1 MATSTV
7 LGLAAVAV
15 LVSVLPS
22 AAQQVTTSA
31 NRDRRLITAEEI
43 HDANTSDT
51 YQVVEKL
58 RPEFLLRMSHAQT
71 LGGGGRGSGVG
82 QGGMSRGAGAG
93 GGGGGAG
100 GGAGGNSGMGGQG
113 QQQDQGF
120 GQQDPAPTTAVFVD
134 GTQMGGV
141 EELKL
146 LQSSLVE
153 EIRYLSG
160 SEAQTKYGPRF
171 PSGVIEVKLKTH

>member
-1 MATSTV
+1 MATSPV

-22 AAQQVTTSA
+22 AAQQVTTSV
-31 NRDRRLITAEEI
+31 NRDRRLITTEEI

-58 RPEFLLRMSHAQT
+58 RPEFLLRMSHEQT

-82 QGGMSRGAGAG
+82 RGGMSRGAGAG
-93 GGGGGAG
+93 GGGGGG
-100 GGAGGNSGMGGQG
+100 GGGGMGGQG
-113 QQQDQGF
+113 QQQDQGYS
-120 GQQDPAPTTAVFVD
+120 QQDPAPTTAVFID

>member
-1 MATSTV
+1 MATSPV

-43 HDANTSDT
+43 HDANTGDT
-51 YQVVEKL
+51 YQLVEKL

-71 LGGGGRGSGVG
+71 LGGGGRGIGVG
-82 QGGMSRGAGAG
+82 HGGMSRGVGAG
-93 GGGGGAG
+93 GGGGG
-100 GGAGGNSGMGGQG
+100 GMGGTQG
-113 QQQDQGF
+113 QQQDQGYS
-120 GQQDPAPTTAVFVD
+120 QQDPAPTTAVFID

-146 LQSSLVE
+146 LQASLVE

-171 PSGVIEVKLKTH
+171 PSGVIEVKLKTQ

>member
-1 MATSTV
+1 MATSPV
-7 LGLAAVAV
+7 VGLAAVAV

-31 NRDRRLITAEEI
+31 NRDRRLITEEEI
-43 HDANTSDT
+43 HNANSSDT

-58 RPEFLLRMSHAQT
+58 RPEFLQRMSHAQT
-71 LGGGGRGSGVG
+71 LGGGGRASGLG
-82 QGGMSRGAGAG
+82 QGGMNRGAAAG
-93 GGGGGAG
+93 GGGGGG
-100 GGAGGNSGMGGQG
+100 GGNTGMGGTQG

-120 GQQDPAPTTAVFVD
+120 SQQDPAPTTAVFVD

-171 PSGVIEVKLKTH
+171 PNGVIEVKLKTH

>member
-1 MATSTV
+1 MATSPV
-7 LGLAAVAV
+7 LGLVAVAV
-15 LVSVLPS
+15 LVSVLPG

-31 NRDRRLITAEEI
+31 NRDRRLITEEEI
-43 HDANTSDT
+43 HYANTSDT

-100 GGAGGNSGMGGQG
+100 GNSGMGGTQG

-120 GQQDPAPTTAVFVD
+120 SQPDPAPTTAVFVD

-171 PSGVIEVKLKTH
+171 PNGVIEVKLKTH

>member
-1 MATSTV
+1 MATSPV

-51 YQVVEKL
+51 YQVVERL

-71 LGGGGRGSGVG
+71 LGGGGRASGVG

-93 GGGGGAG
+93 GGGGGG
-100 GGAGGNSGMGGQG
+100 GGMGGTQG

-120 GQQDPAPTTAVFVD
+120 SQQEPPPTAAVFVD

>member
-1 MATSTV
+1 MATSPV

-15 LVSVLPS
+15 LVSVLPG

-31 NRDRRLITAEEI
+31 NRDRRLITTEEI

-51 YQVVEKL
+51 YQVVERL

-71 LGGGGRGSGVG
+71 LGGGGRGSAMG
-82 QGGMSRGAGAG
+82 QGGMSRGAGVG
-93 GGGGGAG
+93 GGGGG
-100 GGAGGNSGMGGQG
+100 GGNSGMGGQG
-113 QQQDQGF
+113 QQQDQGYS
-120 GQQDPAPTTAVFVD
+120 QQDPAPTTAVFVD

-141 EELKL
+141 EELKM

-171 PSGVIEVKLKTH
+171 PNGVIEVKLKTH

>member
-1 MATSTV
+1 MATSPV

-43 HDANTSDT
+43 HDASTSDT
-51 YQVVEKL
+51 YQLVEKL

-71 LGGGGRGSGVG
+71 LGGGGRGIGVG

-93 GGGGGAG
+93 GGGGG
-100 GGAGGNSGMGGQG
+100 MGGQG
-113 QQQDQGF
+113 QQQDQGYS
-120 GQQDPAPTTAVFVD
+120 QQDPPPTTAVFVD

-141 EELKL
+141 EELRM